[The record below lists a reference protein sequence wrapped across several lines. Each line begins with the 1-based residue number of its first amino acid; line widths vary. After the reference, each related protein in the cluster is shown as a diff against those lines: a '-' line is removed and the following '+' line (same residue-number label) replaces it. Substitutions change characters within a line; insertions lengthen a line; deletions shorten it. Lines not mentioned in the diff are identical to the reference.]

1 MLVGSDDSAV
11 NHERLQILVCAKHFH
26 DAKPSAAFA
35 PTVKACVYV
44 VCQLPSS
51 GGKSRQGAPAR
62 AIHKTAS
69 INCRLSAAVTP
80 LSLALPGNI
89 ASILTHLALLK
100 SALVIALIY
109 GFTPQI
115 IANDCEHALAVPPQ
129 D

>member
-35 PTVKACVYV
+35 PTVKRVYV
-44 VCQLPSS
+44 LCQLPSS
-51 GGKSRQGAPAR
+51 GGKSRQGEPVR
-62 AIHKTAS
+62 AIHRTAS
-69 INCRLSAAVTP
+69 INLRLSVAVTP

-89 ASILTHLALLK
+89 ASILAHLALLR
-100 SALVIALIY
+100 SALAITLIC

-115 IANDCEHALAVPPQ
+115 IANDC
-129 D
+129 

>member
-1 MLVGSDDSAV
+1 MSVSSEDSAV
-11 NHERLQILVCAKHFH
+11 NHERLQTLVCAKHFH

-35 PTVKACVYV
+35 PTVKACVCGV
-44 VCQLPSS
+44 PTPKLRGVDH
-51 GGKSRQGAPAR
+51 AR
-62 AIHKTAS
+62 ARLFGRSIERFA

-100 SALVIALIY
+100 SALAIALIH

-115 IANDCEHALAVPPQ
+115 MANDC
-129 D
+129 